1 MKMPNPSQSS
11 KRLQQADERKNA
23 FVAESTITYAI
34 TPTDEAADTLSIC
47 LFALFHRMGLS
58 ADELRT
64 FMQHLYAVHDDIK
77 HGVLTIEDIKTSLSE
92 GGAGIPVDVLYPRK
106 DAAQE
111 FQEALREDPF
121 MALTVNDLEKQIE
134 VLKRLR
140 NETNPKNYIGLWGY
154 NDSAHQYNIVT
165 TITSNLSKLIKIKKL
180 KNEA

>member
-1 MKMPNPSQSS
+1 M
-11 KRLQQADERKNA
+11 
-23 FVAESTITYAI
+23 AESTITYAI

-64 FMQHLYAVHDDIK
+64 FLQHLYAVHDDIK
-77 HGVLTIEDIKTSLSE
+77 HGDLTMEDIKTSLSE
-92 GGAGIPVDVLYPRK
+92 GGAEIPVDVLYPK
-106 DAAQE
+106 KNPAQE
-111 FQEALREDPF
+111 LQDALKDPF
-121 MALTVNDLEKQIE
+121 MASTVNELEKQIE

-165 TITSNLSKLIKIKKL
+165 MLTSNLSKLIKIKKL
-180 KNEA
+180 QNEA